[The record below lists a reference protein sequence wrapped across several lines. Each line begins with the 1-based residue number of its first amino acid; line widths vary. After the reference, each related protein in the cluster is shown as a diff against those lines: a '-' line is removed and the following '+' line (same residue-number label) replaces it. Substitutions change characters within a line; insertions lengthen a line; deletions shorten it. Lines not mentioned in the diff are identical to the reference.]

1 MSSEI
6 SHYARHYFRRT
17 KIASG
22 YPLTLDKVLNAMKDG
37 WGEYLYWSS
46 KGPRGS
52 HLSICTDLSTSI
64 YFYLFLSKGP
74 GEATNSTFGWSSS
87 PFYLSLIFM
96 AKDLVQSNYTCLSLC
111 CLCFITPQNNNHSL
125 FRNINNKITYHVAY
139 FNYWQHKY
147 IVYDPKQ

>member
-1 MSSEI
+1 MSSET
-6 SHYARHYFRRT
+6 SHYSRNYFRRT
-17 KIASG
+17 KITSG
-22 YPLTLDKVLNAMKDG
+22 YPLTLDEVPNVMKDG
-37 WGEYLYWSS
+37 WGEYLYWFQLPFIFISS
-46 KGPRGS
+46 YHRR
-52 HLSICTDLSTSI
+52 
-64 YFYLFLSKGP
+64 GP
-74 GEATNSTFGWSSS
+74 GEATNSTFVWSSS

-125 FRNINNKITYHVAY
+125 FHNINNKITYHVAY